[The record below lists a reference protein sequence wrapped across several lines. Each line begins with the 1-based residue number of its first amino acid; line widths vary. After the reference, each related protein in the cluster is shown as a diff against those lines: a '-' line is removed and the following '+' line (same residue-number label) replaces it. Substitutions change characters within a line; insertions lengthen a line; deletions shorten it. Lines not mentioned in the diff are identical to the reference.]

1 MFHMTS
7 REEPSC
13 KLPMGLLEGCSGLGC
28 SARLVCEGG
37 GRKDK
42 LGRKEHHF
50 MHDWLVLLEQVL
62 ANVV

>member
-7 REEPSC
+7 RKQPSC
-13 KLPMGLLEGCSGLGC
+13 RLPVGLLKGCSGLGC

-42 LGRKEHHF
+42 LGRKGHHF
-50 MHDWLVLLEQVL
+50 THD
-62 ANVV
+62 